1 MNFSSPQTRRNN
13 PKAIRRIATAAPNR
27 HLRRGSIDAV
37 AVSLIPISPSLL
49 RFPVRVSLH
58 CGVNAQLDNRAAWII
73 GVELDLP
80 FARALPRP
88 QGGPV
93 DNPDR
98 TEGSREGKGGGRQGE

>member
-58 CGVNAQLDNRAAWII
+58 SGVNAQLANRAAWII
-73 GVELDLP
+73 GFEIDIP
-80 FARALPRP
+80 CDHSITRP

-93 DNPDR
+93 
-98 TEGSREGKGGGRQGE
+98 TYREGRGE